1 MRVRRV
7 DRKLGSGPAV
17 VRMGGCARA
26 RRDIRGRRLRPVR
39 GRVRALRQRLR
50 PSISILGSG
59 PILLA
64 SHLRCITRN
73 IEVRIGELSSDT
85 LLVKSSLHWL
95 PREDLKRYCLL
106 SCLYLLQAVRHV
118 CHRRGA
124 MTRSWCVHL
133 RNQHSHWRKRNPLS
147 KCPLRCHERVS
158 SAFVNRS
165 DDSDIQPNE
174 RPP

>member
-26 RRDIRGRRLRPVR
+26 RRDIRGRRIRPVR
-39 GRVRALRQRLR
+39 GRVRALRQRLHH
-50 PSISILGSG
+50 SISILGSG

-64 SHLRCITRN
+64 SHLRRITRN

-85 LLVKSSLHWL
+85 LLVKSSIIGY
-95 PREDLKRYCLL
+95 PARTKSDIAYCPAFISSKRCAM
-106 SCLYLLQAVRHV
+106 CATD
-118 CHRRGA
+118 RGA
-124 MTRSWCVHL
+124 MTRSWCVYF

-158 SAFVNRS
+158 SACKPFG
-165 DDSDIQPNE
+165 
-174 RPP
+174 